1 MNGTRTIPIP
11 IHGAIEVFLAP
22 AIMAAPFVLGLGE
35 IATAVAIVIGAVL
48 LGSALSLVGD
58 RRTVPL
64 SAHAGFDYAL
74 AYIALIGGVVAGLT
88 GDVPGLIFL
97 AGVGAAQALLTATTR
112 FSLSPRS
119 A

>member
-1 MNGTRTIPIP
+1 MSTRTLPVP
-11 IHGAIEVFLAP
+11 IHGAIEVTLAP
-22 AIMAAPFVLGLGE
+22 VIMAAPFVLGLGE
-35 IATAVAIVIGAVL
+35 LATAVAVVIGAVL

-74 AYIALIGGVVAGLT
+74 AYLALIGGVIAGIA
-88 GDVPGLIFL
+88 GDVPGMIFL
-97 AGVGAAQALLTATTR
+97 VGVGAAQALLTATTR
-112 FSLSPRS
+112 FSLAPRG